1 MTWKK
6 ILCPVDFS
14 DGSRSSMEAAVK
26 LAIESNAPIVLAHV
40 WYPPVVFASEPIGLP
55 ASMVSDLVATTE
67 RNLTAWKR
75 DAEALGAPKVTTA
88 LLQGAPWHELVAY
101 AKSDPEID
109 LIVVGTHGRTGIK
122 HALLGSVAEKVVRHA
137 RCPVLVVRAE

>member
-14 DGSRSSMEAAVK
+14 DGSRSSMDMAVK
-26 LAIESNAPIVLAHV
+26 LAIEANAGLVLAHV

-67 RNLTAWKR
+67 RNLAGWKKE
-75 DAEALGAPKVTTA
+75 AESLGAPKVTTVF
-88 LLQGAPWHELVAY
+88 LQGAPWHELVAH
-101 AKSDPEID
+101 AKSDPDID
-109 LIVVGTHGRTGIK
+109 LIVIGTHGRTGLK